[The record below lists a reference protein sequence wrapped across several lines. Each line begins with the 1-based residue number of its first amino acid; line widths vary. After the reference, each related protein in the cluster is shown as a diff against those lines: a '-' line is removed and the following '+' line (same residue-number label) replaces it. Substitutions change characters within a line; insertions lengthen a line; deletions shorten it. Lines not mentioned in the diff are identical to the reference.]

1 MNNPRVAINF
11 PRDYVCAVDIWTDS
25 AAKRAVGMAFGSA
38 AKASEEKT
46 RTLENIRVRHPNY
59 TRRER
64 LT

>member
-46 RTLENIRVRHPNY
+46 RTLENP
-59 TRRER
+59 
-64 LT
+64 